1 MEVIVWLTALI
12 LITSVSQVVVSLQCL
27 KSVLWLHTAY
37 TTILHPWTL
46 RVLSEGSGT
55 NRLLWREFSNP
66 IGIDIFYQIILCPE
80 GLTCSLNASI
90 SPCHDTW
97 KLLQILTDV
106 HERANSLFG
115 KHCGEWWSRIW
126 GLASKDPVQLLFS
139 KSTGD
144 LLVAVVILGWQF
156 IAVPAA
162 LVSWFFSLW
171 NCALHWVYGK
181 PHSWFFSALTGS
193 TPVELPFWCS
203 PIFLAF
209 QFHDNDT
216 QPHWKR
222 FCLHTFP
229 SRSYLV
235 PWLLKTPF
243 ICLLHDVFAPYY

>member
-37 TTILHPWTL
+37 TTILHLWTL

-126 GLASKDPVQLLFS
+126 GSCFQGSRATAVFKINRWLAGCS
-139 KSTGD
+139 G
-144 LLVAVVILGWQF
+144 
-156 IAVPAA
+156 
-162 LVSWFFSLW
+162 
-171 NCALHWVYGK
+171 
-181 PHSWFFSALTGS
+181 HSWMAIYCCA
-193 TPVELPFWCS
+193 CS
-203 PIFLAF
+203 IGQLVFLSLKLCSSLGLWEATLLIFLS
-209 QFHDNDT
+209 
-216 QPHWKR
+216 PHWQ
-222 FCLHTFP
+222 H
-229 SRSYLV
+229 SRWASFLVLSHFLGLSV
-235 PWLLKTPF
+235 PW
-243 ICLLHDVFAPYY
+243 